1 MKKYTKFHVLVFFIV
16 LSFLA
21 FKTSVFGYEQATII
35 ADFATL
41 RSAPSDKAA
50 AVTDNIGNISLIYG
64 TKVTILET
72 SGSFYKVSIGGNVTG
87 YVPTKFVFKETDL
100 KLQDDQYCNELKTKG
115 FNDTYCPYL
124 SYLHSKHPNWKFE
137 PVNINVSFSDIVKGE
152 EGKNYIQLTTYR
164 DIYTSSNVVREGKN
178 YYTSNNTVNAYLL
191 DPRNYLNEKSIF
203 IFEYLGYD
211 PNTEDETIIRNT
223 VTAIAGDSFL
233 KNYIE
238 NYISAGKEYMV
249 SPVHLISR
257 SVQEG
262 ASDST
267 YVAVNGTA
275 TFTCEGV
282 TRSGYY
288 NFYNIGANKSVYDG
302 LCFASKGTSY
312 LRPWTTRELAI
323 KGGAQFIASGYINK
337 GQNTLYFEKFQ
348 TNPNAQ
354 TSMYTHQ
361 YMTYIFAPYAEAHNI
376 KQKLE
381 KANALD
387 NEYTFNI
394 PVYTNMP
401 YETYQVTLLDNNN
414 FINNLRIDGRTISGF
429 DKDVLEYVVP
439 VQDTLTSVNI
449 SADVSVT
456 STVEGDGNIILDK
469 EITEVNI
476 KVTAENGEYRIYKV
490 YIKKVS
496 DTTKVEDIINNIGVK
511 NNNSYLFDLNVSETG
526 RSLINKIKN
535 VSPNASATVYNIDG
549 SINNGSIS
557 TGNFV
562 TIETPVSGKIT
573 YTLSV
578 HGDLNGKDGVTIV
591 DLLRLQKYLLGKVNL
606 DGVEKYGADVNGDGS
621 VTIVDLLRLQKY
633 LLGKVEL

>member
-1 MKKYTKFHVLVFFIV
+1 MKKCINKSLLILFIMM
-16 LSFLA
+16 SFLIL
-21 FKTSVFGYEQATII
+21 KMDVFAGEQATII

-41 RSAPSDKAA
+41 RSSASNSSKP
-50 AVTDNIGNISLIYG
+50 VTDSIGNISLIYG
-64 TKVTILET
+64 TKVTILEKT
-72 SGSFYKVSIGGNVTG
+72 GDFYKVSIGGNITG
-87 YVPTKFVFKETDL
+87 FVPTKFVFKESDL
-100 KLQDDQYCNELKTKG
+100 KLQNDEYCNYLKGLG

-124 SYLHSKHPNWKFE
+124 SYLHSKHPNWKFT
-137 PVNINVSFSDIVKGE
+137 PVNINVSFDDIVKGE
-152 EGKNYIQLTTYR
+152 EGKNYIQLSTYR
-164 DIYTSSNVVREGKN
+164 DIYTSSNIVRESTN
-178 YYTSNNTVNAYLL
+178 YYTSNNKVNAYLL

-203 IFEYLGYD
+203 VFEYLGYD
-211 PNTEDETIIRNT
+211 PQKEDENVIRNT
-223 VTAIAGDSFL
+223 VTAIAGETFL

-238 NYISAGKEYMV
+238 NYISAGKSYLV

-262 ASDST
+262 ASNAN
-267 YVAVNGTA
+267 YAAVNGTA

-302 LCFASKGTSY
+302 LCYASKGTSY

-323 KGGAQFIASGYINK
+323 EGGAKFIASGYINK

-361 YMTYIFAPYAEAHNI
+361 YMNYIFAPYAEAYNI

-381 KANALD
+381 KAGALD

-394 PVYTNMP
+394 PVYANMP
-401 YETYQVTLLDNNN
+401 YETYQVTLLNNDN
-414 FINNLRIDGRTISGF
+414 FINSLLIDGRSISGF

-449 SADVSVT
+449 TADISPT
-456 STVEGDGNIILDK
+456 SQIEGVGNITLTG

-476 KVTAENGEYRIYKV
+476 KVTAQNSDERNYKL

-496 DTTKVEDIINNIGVK
+496 DTTKVEDVINNIGVK
-511 NNNSYLFDLNVSETG
+511 YNGSYIFDIKVSETSQ
-526 RSLINKIKN
+526 SLINKIKN
-535 VSPNASATVYNIDG
+535 VSPNASAIIYNIDG
-549 SINNGSIS
+549 SVNDGNIS
-557 TGNFV
+557 TGNKIV
-562 TIETPVSGKIT
+562 IETPVSGKVT

-591 DLLRLQKYLLGKVNL
+591 DLLRLQKFLLGKVNL

-633 LLGKVEL
+633 LLGKADL

>member
-1 MKKYTKFHVLVFFIV
+1 MKKCAKFQIFVFLVM
-16 LSFLA
+16 LSFLT
-21 FKTSVFGYEQATII
+21 FKARVFGLEQATII

-41 RSAPSDKAA
+41 RTTPSDKAS
-50 AVTDNIGNISLIYG
+50 AVTDSIGNIGLIYG

-72 SGSFYKVSIGGNVTG
+72 SGSFYKVSIGGNITG
-87 YVPTKFVFKETDL
+87 YVPIKFVFKDSEL
-100 KLQDDQYCNELKTKG
+100 KLQDDQYCNELKAKG

-124 SYLHSKHPNWKFE
+124 SYLHSKHPNWKFD
-137 PVNINVSFSDIVKGE
+137 PVNIDVSFNDIVKGE
-152 EGKNYIQLTTYR
+152 EGKNYIQLSTYR

-211 PNTEDETIIRNT
+211 PETEDETIIRNT
-223 VTAIAGDSFL
+223 VTALAGESFL
-233 KNYIE
+233 KNYVE
-238 NYISAGKEYMV
+238 NYISAGKEYKV

-262 ASDST
+262 ASRSD
-267 YVAVNGTA
+267 YEAVNGTT

-302 LCFASKGTSY
+302 LCFASKGTTY
-312 LRPWTTRELAI
+312 FRPWVTRELAI
-323 KGGAQFIASGYINK
+323 KGGAQFIANGYIDK

-348 TNPNAQ
+348 TNPKAQ

-376 KQKLE
+376 KEKLE

-387 NEYTFNI
+387 YEYTFNI
-394 PVYTNMP
+394 PVYANMP

-439 VQDTLTSVNI
+439 VQDTLTSINI

-456 STVEGDGNIILDK
+456 STVEGDGNVALDN

-476 KVTAENGEYRIYKV
+476 KVTAENGESRTYKL

-496 DTTKVEDIINNIGVK
+496 DTTRVEDVINNIGVK
-511 NNNSYLFDLNVSETG
+511 NNSSYLFDINVSETG
-526 RSLINKIKN
+526 QSLINKIKN

-549 SINNGSIS
+549 SINNGNIS
-557 TGNFV
+557 TGNFI
-562 TIETPVSGKIT
+562 TIETPVSGKMT

-606 DGVEKYGADVNGDGS
+606 DGPEKYGADVNGDGS